1 CVEPLLSPAR
11 VYLDTVPARSHPR
24 HRDVAAHVDTF
35 EHGLDRHLWADE
47 SRLRI
52 EHGDLVIRYYVCGV
66 QAPDLGS
73 VEDLRIQGVLPRRLT
88 WCLVRLLRLSL
99 SSLLLLN
106 GCDRL
111 AGLDRL
117 ALAHQQL
124 LHRAGDRRRDLRVD
138 LVSPRLDERLS
149 LIDVVA

>member
-1 CVEPLLSPAR
+1 MIGSGLKRPPHHDLPLDPDRQGGQQLAYPWTRCQNCCVEPLLSPAR

-52 EHGDLVIRYYVCGV
+52 EHGDLVIRYHVCGV

-73 VEDLRIQGVLPRRLT
+73 VEDLRLQGVLASRRE
-88 WCLVRLLRLSL
+88 R
-99 SSLLLLN
+99 
-106 GCDRL
+106 G
-111 AGLDRL
+111 
-117 ALAHQQL
+117 H
-124 LHRAGDRRRDLRVD
+124 HRF
-138 LVSPRLDERLS
+138 
-149 LIDVVA
+149 